1 MEAEE
6 SFPSLLKGGIFSKA
20 VRSCSSCC
28 LSSFHCR
35 SNLPPYGSLQETSTR
50 VKREISSH
58 GDFQPWLQIG
68 WICWRLIIE
77 NEPTPHPIPLLRVKC
92 HPTEGAHYGCL
103 GSASLWEPRRDVW
116 WSEHWSSSPWL
127 LMPRFSPG
135 LVRSSLRLCWDGRFL
150 QTNINLKWNFD
161 KGVLRAVSSLASA
174 GEYWMRHTYWKG
186 SKDWN
191 ELLRATLGQ
200 RGLNQQPEVITLRTI
215 LFSFTPNVPST
226 RDKFHS

>member
-1 MEAEE
+1 MADRVDLLAINYRKWTHTSSYSPSEGQVSPNRGCSLWVPGE
-6 SFPSLLKGGIFSKA
+6 SFSLGTEEGCMVESALEQQPLAVNAQFS
-20 VRSCSSCC
+20 
-28 LSSFHCR
+28 L
-35 SNLPPYGSLQETSTR
+35 
-50 VKREISSH
+50 
-58 GDFQPWLQIG
+58 
-68 WICWRLIIE
+68 
-77 NEPTPHPIPLLRVKC
+77 
-92 HPTEGAHYGCL
+92 
-103 GSASLWEPRRDVW
+103 
-116 WSEHWSSSPWL
+116 
-127 LMPRFSPG
+127 G

-150 QTNINLKWNFD
+150 QTNIINLKWNFD

-191 ELLRATLGQ
+191 ELLRTTLGQ